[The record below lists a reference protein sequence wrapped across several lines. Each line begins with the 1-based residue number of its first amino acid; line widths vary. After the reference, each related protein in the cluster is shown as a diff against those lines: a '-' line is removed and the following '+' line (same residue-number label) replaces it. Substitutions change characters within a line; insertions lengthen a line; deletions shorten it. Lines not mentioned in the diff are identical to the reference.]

1 MEKGIVRQLAR
12 WLDVSP
18 VTGKPPAVTL
28 RTALLDVLIKVRA
41 PTTPSLRLSKSW
53 LTLTQPSYPAL
64 TRPACAIKTKKQMLP
79 AFETDKLDEILQET
93 KIGKAVRRLQLWSG
107 ETDANRAKAARLIS
121 TADAARAPVRDT
133 THAFG

>member
-1 MEKGIVRQLAR
+1 
-12 WLDVSP
+12 
-18 VTGKPPAVTL
+18 
-28 RTALLDVLIKVRA
+28 
-41 PTTPSLRLSKSW
+41 
-53 LTLTQPSYPAL
+53 
-64 TRPACAIKTKKQMLP
+64 MLP